1 MLANEFHKKTA
12 PMTITYTRTELLI
25 IAALII
31 SFTGTI
37 LWFDWIDFYHQHFFE
52 TGVLVIVDNIAR
64 ILFVAILSWLIY
76 VPGAGI
82 ATLIMSSSEK
92 AKLTLAERAVVGFGI
107 LFLRLHALPEHIAH
121 GTHKV
126 QMELVSVLC
135 LIALFTHMHIFWI
148 AGLILAFID
157 IPDFG
162 SPLRRIADS
171 VGRMAG
177 GEPVEATAETR
188 AATHHPSHEAPAVK
202 PGDGTAAPPA
212 KAPTTPA
219 KKEVSHA

>member
-107 LFLRLHALPEHIAH
+107 GVGIWHVVMLILGVLGLYYRLVMVGMCLIVLVASARHFANIAIVGWRATAIRFSDLRQRHALPQTIGAAMIA
-121 GTHKV
+121 V
-126 QMELVSVLC
+126 VAAWLL
-135 LIALFTHMHIFWI
+135 
-148 AGLILAFID
+148 
-157 IPDFG
+157 
-162 SPLRRIADS
+162 LRR
-171 VGRMAG
+171 GLYPG
-177 GEPVEATAETR
+177 GGGDYY
-188 AATHHPSHEAPAVK
+188 THYFYYYL
-202 PGDGTAAPPA
+202 
-212 KAPTTPA
+212 
-219 KKEVSHA
+219 EVLKNHG